1 LRSIINIAQIVLVVI
16 LLVNAALVWWRHLNI
31 TSKQKNREWD
41 RKQNLSP
48 TRTLRAE
55 ESRAIQELYQLEI
68 PAGTEVFPIS
78 GRFRCNYVAEG
89 ELATKVSDHYWIGDF
104 EVLYDDSWDT
114 YLKDIN
120 LAEIVW
126 QNKYIAQ
133 PACLLNLN
141 GELDIVSLTRDQKK
155 VTEKGGGD
163 IPSAGLRIRSARA
176 MTMEEQA
183 LFEVPPLGI
192 MGCLGLAAS
201 LVLLFLSQGA
211 LSYMTA
217 CLIGVL
223 LSLWLFVCCSKAK
236 PIPLSRIV
244 LIEGNVVA
252 TQKTDCTGSGEVT
265 CTQGL
270 AMGRVPLRFPD
281 HWHPYLVPGRSYCMT
296 AILLPTN
303 RHFSPAQVL
312 DTGTGLSLAEE
323 VRKFGP
329 EHFYG
334 RHRCLCITMSLL
346 LVCLIA
352 LMDRPLATVATLFGS
367 LTRQTV
373 VKDFESIQ
381 QLRES
386 PPKPNDQIRVKAIY
400 AQSFT
405 YDAFYNYKP
414 RLRYEEDHLIDT
426 LPFTPPD
433 LTPMEKR
440 ILSLVSTNGN
450 DSRHRENPCQDIG
463 TDPWQCNLYY
473 ATLLNALKINQ
484 DHSNAE
490 KRLLEILAWETE
502 RWIAQWLLQRSQ
514 KMLAQGICLKGWKAH
529 RLVGKFHLSL
539 PDTPHLETYD
549 IMQAFKS
556 LKQVLREENL
566 QRTTEI
572 SGVVAEVSA
581 NLLVL
586 KGDLVS
592 IGTALTRTLVF
603 LTVIVIFVWNL
614 RQMLL
619 KQGKNKQRMQLIT
632 DYCQTTQQAR

>member
-1 LRSIINIAQIVLVVI
+1 MRSIINIAQIVLVVI

-126 QNKYIAQ
+126 QNKNIAQ

-141 GELDIVSLTRDQKK
+141 GELDI
-155 VTEKGGGD
+155 
-163 IPSAGLRIRSARA
+163 
-176 MTMEEQA
+176 
-183 LFEVPPLGI
+183 
-192 MGCLGLAAS
+192 
-201 LVLLFLSQGA
+201 
-211 LSYMTA
+211 
-217 CLIGVL
+217 
-223 LSLWLFVCCSKAK
+223 
-236 PIPLSRIV
+236 
-244 LIEGNVVA
+244 
-252 TQKTDCTGSGEVT
+252 
-265 CTQGL
+265 
-270 AMGRVPLRFPD
+270 
-281 HWHPYLVPGRSYCMT
+281 
-296 AILLPTN
+296 
-303 RHFSPAQVL
+303 
-312 DTGTGLSLAEE
+312 
-323 VRKFGP
+323 
-329 EHFYG
+329 
-334 RHRCLCITMSLL
+334 
-346 LVCLIA
+346 
-352 LMDRPLATVATLFGS
+352 
-367 LTRQTV
+367 
-373 VKDFESIQ
+373 
-381 QLRES
+381 
-386 PPKPNDQIRVKAIY
+386 
-400 AQSFT
+400 
-405 YDAFYNYKP
+405 NYKP
-414 RLRYEEDHLIDT
+414 HLRYEEDHLIDT

-619 KQGKNKQRMQLIT
+619 KQGKNK
-632 DYCQTTQQAR
+632 